1 MKLVGIAGSVE
12 DKSYNRLLLK
22 FIANHFSDMVDIE
35 ILDIQDVPMFN
46 QSDDQTNGEA
56 VQYLKRKIE
65 QADGVIIATPEHNH
79 TITAALK
86 SVIEWLSFKIH
97 PMAGKPVMIVGAS
110 YYDQGSSRA
119 QLNLRQILE
128 SPGVDAVVMPGNEF
142 LLGEVKQAFDDQNNL
157 KDDRTV
163 GFLKETLG
171 KFLQFVKVINS
182 MNAHADA
189 DDWKSE
195 DLEARGET
203 DTTIKGVDM
212 HAADWVEQAAAKTK
226 AAEGHDYVKLD
237 RGVLTVDQLNWFL
250 NSMPMELTYAD
261 ENNQFLYYNHQMAA
275 GDMLASRTPAQAG
288 NPLAD
293 CHPKRAIPHV
303 QQALHVL
310 RTGKT
315 DLFKL
320 PVPGMGPDKYIMH
333 YYQAMHDDQGAYRGV
348 NEFVLDLMPIVKYY
362 LAHTG
367 QMLTADPNAK
377 ADAISG
383 ASSKSKDAQPDQ
395 VSGASADVS
404 TDSAPAV
411 DDVSGASAETETPA
425 PVEKDVDSVSGASSN
440 N

>member
-1 MKLVGIAGSVE
+1 MKLVGIAGSIA

-22 FIANHFSDMVDIE
+22 FIATHFSDTVDVE

-46 QSDDQTNGEA
+46 QSDDQTASDA
-56 VQYLKRKIE
+56 VQYLSHKIQ

-97 PMAGKPVMIVGAS
+97 PLSGKPVMIVGAS

-142 LLGEVKQAFDDQNNL
+142 LLGEVKDAFDDQHNL
-157 KDDRTV
+157 KDPRTV
-163 GFLKETLG
+163 GFLKETLE
-171 KFLQFVKVINS
+171 KFVKFVKVINT
-182 MNAHADA
+182 MNGPVEDTS
-189 DDWKSE
+189 WQSE
-195 DLEARGET
+195 DLEAHGKVET
-203 DTTIKGVDM
+203 TVEGVDM
-212 HAADWVEQAAAKTK
+212 HAADWVEQASAKTH
-226 AAEGHDYVKLD
+226 AAEGDDYVKLD
-237 RGVLTVDQLNWFL
+237 RGVLTVNQLNYFL

-261 ENNQFLYYNHQMAA
+261 ANNQFIYYNHNAEAKDMMAA
-275 GDMLASRTPAQAG
+275 RTPAQAG
-288 NPLAD
+288 NPMAD

-303 QQALHVL
+303 QQVIHML

-320 PVPGMGPDKYIMH
+320 PVPGNGPDRYIMH
-333 YYQAMHDDQGAYRGV
+333 YYQAMHDAQGDYKGI
-348 NEFVLDLMPIVKYY
+348 NEYVLDILPIVKYY

-367 QMLTADPNAK
+367 QVLAKDPTAK

-383 ASSKSKDAQPDQ
+383 ASAKTADAQPDG
-395 VSGASADVS
+395 VSGASADVE
-404 TDSAPAV
+404 P
-411 DDVSGASAETETPA
+411 EQP
-425 PVEKDVDSVSGASSN
+425 DSVSGASADPEPVKPAVDSISGASGN
-440 N
+440 DN